1 MREMVA
7 GGGKSAEGSRRSRD
21 KSAQWPRI
29 QSWQN
34 QAVMPGWSPP
44 ALEGHSAHVVQGK
57 MYLFGGQSTNGPTN
71 DLAVLG
77 ALQLALLSALF
88 QPLTTAVCALPT
100 QGPLTTAVCAQLR

>member
-1 MREMVA
+1 MVA

-44 ALEGHSAHVVQGK
+44 ALEGHRDDPAGSV
-57 MYLFGGQSTNGPTN
+57 
-71 DLAVLG
+71 
-77 ALQLALLSALF
+77 
-88 QPLTTAVCALPT
+88 LPT
-100 QGPLTTAVCAQLR
+100 CRWHGLRYLRVVYR

>member
-1 MREMVA
+1 MVA

-71 DLAVLG
+71 DLAVLD
-77 ALQLALLSALF
+77 LARLRWSRATL
-88 QPLTTAVCALPT
+88 V
-100 QGPLTTAVCAQLR
+100 GPLRPAPRCFHAGWSDDSRRVWVHGG

>member
-1 MREMVA
+1 MVA

-71 DLAVLG
+71 DLAVLD
-77 ALQLALLSALF
+77 LARLRWSRATLVRTRSTGWRRAGWR
-88 QPLTTAVCALPT
+88 LTL
-100 QGPLTTAVCAQLR
+100 GRR